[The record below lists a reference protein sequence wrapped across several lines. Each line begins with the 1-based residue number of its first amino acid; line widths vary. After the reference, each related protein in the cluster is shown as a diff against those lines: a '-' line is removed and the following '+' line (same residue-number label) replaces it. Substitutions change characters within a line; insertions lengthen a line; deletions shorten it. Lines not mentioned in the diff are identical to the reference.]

1 MAPPKGTGRAQ
12 PRRCR
17 DLAPAGRLS
26 SAPRMRQARS
36 EARRPNARSGLLMGD
51 DPVLDAV
58 VDVLGDDLLGHEL
71 VLAPVRATLDDRLR
85 TRRPDSRQRV
95 ELFLRGRI
103 DVDEGR

>member
-71 VLAPVRATLDDRLR
+71 VLAPVRATLDDSPPHAPPRFPAA
-85 TRRPDSRQRV
+85 RRALPSWPN
-95 ELFLRGRI
+95 
-103 DVDEGR
+103 